1 MADPLSRLEFACSEI
16 DRVLGPGTAKA
27 NPDLVAAVMQSA
39 ATDFAATAI
48 ARAITDVAAALVETG
63 ADNMVDDDH
72 GIVRAG
78 GLLRP

>member
-1 MADPLSRLEFACSEI
+1 MPDPLTRLEFACSEI

-39 ATDFAATAI
+39 ATDFAAIAI
-48 ARAITDVAAALVETG
+48 AHAIADVAAALVEPETVENG
-63 ADNMVDDDH
+63 G
-72 GIVRAG
+72 GIVRAPP